1 MQIFRLMQDFC
12 NKIRGA
18 HIAKRIFIYA
28 KEGAASP
35 SHLSVA
41 TPTSLTK
48 LVLVLFF
55 FFFCSVFCIWRALF
69 ILFRFPL
76 PGITLYCIS
85 LDLHILF
92 NILYIV

>member
-55 FFFCSVFCIWRALF
+55 FFLLGF
-69 ILFRFPL
+69 
-76 PGITLYCIS
+76 LYLACTFHFVPIS
-85 LDLHILF
+85 LARNYF
-92 NILYIV
+92 ILYITRLTYIV